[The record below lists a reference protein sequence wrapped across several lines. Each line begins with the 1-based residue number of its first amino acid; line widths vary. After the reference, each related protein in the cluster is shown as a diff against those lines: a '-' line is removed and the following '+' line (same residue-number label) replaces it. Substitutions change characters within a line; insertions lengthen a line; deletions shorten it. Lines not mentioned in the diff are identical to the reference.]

1 MSSNPLITS
10 KAFEQNSKELLN
22 DKTFTI
28 QGTISKIQIS
38 LIVILL
44 AGCYTWNML
53 AHGFSDKAHML
64 TLASAI
70 AGFIL
75 ALFTAF
81 KPANAK
87 LTTIPYAICEGLF
100 LGSISFAYQALFNGV
115 VVKAVGLTFLALFS
129 MLFLYKSGMIK
140 ATDKFKKVIIISTIS
155 IAVFYLIALLGT
167 FLGFR
172 FTLFDGGIIGIGVS
186 FAICAVAALNF
197 IIDFDFIEKAKEN
210 ELPSD
215 FEWYG
220 AFTLLVTLIW
230 LYIEVLRL
238 LSLLSNRD

>member
-1 MSSNPLITS
+1 
-10 KAFEQNSKELLN
+10 
-22 DKTFTI
+22 
-28 QGTISKIQIS
+28 
-38 LIVILL
+38 
-44 AGCYTWNML
+44 
-53 AHGFSDKAHML
+53 
-64 TLASAI
+64 
-70 AGFIL
+70 
-75 ALFTAF
+75 
-81 KPANAK
+81 
-87 LTTIPYAICEGLF
+87 
-100 LGSISFAYQALFNGV
+100 
-115 VVKAVGLTFLALFS
+115 
-129 MLFLYKSGMIK
+129 MIK